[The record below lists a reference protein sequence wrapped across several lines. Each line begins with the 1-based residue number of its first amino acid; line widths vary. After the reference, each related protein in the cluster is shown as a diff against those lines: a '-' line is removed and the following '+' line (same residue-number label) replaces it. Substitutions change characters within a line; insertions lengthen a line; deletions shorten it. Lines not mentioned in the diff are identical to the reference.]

1 MGHRLME
8 QQTFLT
14 ILSLSYI
21 IGSVPTAYIIGRLH
35 SINIFEV
42 GSGNMGANNTARALG
57 FRWGVLVWFL
67 DGTKGLV
74 AMLIARQLVPSD
86 QNSAAMILAAVAAVF
101 GHNWSLFATLITG
114 KVRGGKGAATASG
127 TWLLLASPV
136 IIAVVVMLWA
146 VIVAATRYVSLA
158 VLTSIALVSM
168 VIVATAL
175 VRQSDPIYVVY
186 LLVPIMVFYRH
197 KTNIR
202 AILSGTERR
211 FGDRA
216 QS

>member
-1 MGHRLME
+1 ME
-8 QQTFLT
+8 QQTFFT
-14 ILSLSYI
+14 ILSLSYL
-21 IGSVPTAYIIGRLH
+21 IGSIPTAYIIGRLH
-35 SINIFEV
+35 GINIFEV

-57 FRWGVLVWFL
+57 FKWGVLVWFL
-67 DGTKGLV
+67 DGTKGLS
-74 AMLIARQLVPSD
+74 AMLLARQLVPAD

-101 GHNWSLFATLITG
+101 GHNWSFFATMITG
-114 KVRGGKGAATASG
+114 TVRGGKGAATASG
-127 TWLLLASPV
+127 TWLLLVSPV
-136 IIAVVVMLWA
+136 IIAVAVMLWA
-146 VIVAATRYVSLA
+146 IIVAATRYVSLA
-158 VLTSIALVSM
+158 VLTIIAVVSM

-175 VRQSDPIYVVY
+175 IRESDPIYVAY

-216 QS
+216 QT